1 MSRHQRTPGRRSD
14 VVTVDPE
21 FTVGTVVVPRGPEI
35 DGADPFTKLVVIA
48 VTPRGIL
55 TLAPLGGSTDGHFW
69 RGIPSR
75 IVRRVQP

>member
-35 DGADPFTKLVVIA
+35 DGADPFTKLVVLA
-48 VTPRGIL
+48 VTAKGYTVAR
-55 TLAPLGGSTDGHFW
+55 LGGD
-69 RGIPSR
+69 RGRSWSAVPAR
-75 IVRRVQP
+75 WLRKVNP